1 MSTHTATHAEAN
13 QGAPA
18 ATSKTIAGPHG
29 TKFVA
34 TVHGNNTTLT
44 SPADPNQT
52 IVIHLPPP
60 GSGIT
65 ADVSVSG
72 IIGAIGDGLMEA
84 LGALKK
90 ILSCNPVTT
99 TTVNVG
105 SDGKVTSIVTTTA
118 CAA

>member
-1 MSTHTATHAEAN
+1 MSTLTAKHVEAKEST
-13 QGAPA
+13 PVA
-18 ATSKTIAGPHG
+18 ASQTINGPKG
-29 TKFVA
+29 MKFLA

-44 SPADPNQT
+44 SAADPNQT
-52 IVIHLPPP
+52 IILHLPPP
-60 GSGIT
+60 GGGVT

-72 IIGAIGDGLMEA
+72 VIGAIGDGLVEA

-105 SDGKVTSIVTTTA
+105 SDGKITSVVTTTA